1 VTHAISI
8 STNVKQIL
16 SVIPGE
22 QDETN
27 YVSHFISQHSTH
39 TTTFVSTLSFLL
51 LSVIPALPL
60 PKFVAPSNTVFV
72 HIQDSSSVVEECVIP
87 LMVWMHAAMDTIA

>member
-27 YVSHFISQHSTH
+27 YVSHFI
-39 TTTFVSTLSFLL
+39 